1 MQSTIVTLYFLGL
14 REIKTVA
21 VMVPATT
28 TFLQLLPERNHQT
41 LMKKDVST
49 EVGAYGRR
57 P

>member
-1 MQSTIVTLYFLGL
+1 MQSTIVTFYFLGL
-14 REIKTVA
+14 RETQDVA
-21 VMVPATT
+21 LLAPAITL
-28 TFLQLLPERNHQT
+28 FLQLLPERNHQT